1 MAYLSQNNVFT
12 WSVEFLSLKITLS
25 TLCIT
30 LLMSSFLLCR
40 VSALADRDNI
50 VEIWGSGNFRR
61 SQTVAVSQFRIS
73 DSESNLM
80 LQFSLGTITSSF
92 LCVFKG
98 SASNPHNCHV
108 KKLGFQLA
116 LLVIQK
122 SCMLLFPEYFK
133 ISPNYSI
140 FIILRL
146 QLSPANFVE
155 TLPKCKVTEVF
166 VFTTSVIALIMNTTT
181 GAVECRV

>member
-1 MAYLSQNNVFT
+1 
-12 WSVEFLSLKITLS
+12 
-25 TLCIT
+25 
-30 LLMSSFLLCR
+30 MS
-40 VSALADRDNI
+40 
-50 VEIWGSGNFRR
+50 
-61 SQTVAVSQFRIS
+61 
-73 DSESNLM
+73 
-80 LQFSLGTITSSF
+80 QFSLGTITSS
-92 LCVFKG
+92 LLGVFEG
-98 SASNPHNCHV
+98 GAANPNNRHV